1 MSIPFLRNSYLY
13 MNRSIFFKIKRDVIM
28 DNNQEI
34 FTGKTFQDLTK
45 DIYDNVKNKK
55 LQLDLLVQ
63 EIHGFITTIDDAILI
78 APVIKEIMDVSVK
91 NDEHLVKLASV
102 LQRII
107 TKSMG
112 GVDDDSIVLT
122 EQEKEE
128 LIQTLQETVDEVQ
141 RKSDKIDEIKN
152 MNKNIV
158 RS

>member
-1 MSIPFLRNSYLY
+1 
-13 MNRSIFFKIKRDVIM
+13 M
-28 DNNQEI
+28 DDNQEI
-34 FTGKTFQDLTK
+34 FDGKTFQDLTK

-63 EIHGFITTIDDAILI
+63 EIHGFIRTIDDAILI

-107 TKSMG
+107 TKSMS

-128 LIQTLQETVDEVQ
+128 LILTLQETVDEVQ
-141 RKSDKIDEIKN
+141 RKSDKMDEIKN
-152 MNKNIV
+152 MNKNIIGD
-158 RS
+158 

>member
-1 MSIPFLRNSYLY
+1 
-13 MNRSIFFKIKRDVIM
+13 M
-28 DNNQEI
+28 DDNQEI
-34 FTGKTFQDLTK
+34 FDGKTFQDLTK

-63 EIHGFITTIDDAILI
+63 EIHGFIRTIDDAILI

-107 TKSMG
+107 TKSIS

-128 LIQTLQETVDEVQ
+128 LILTLQETVDEVQ
-141 RKSDKIDEIKN
+141 RKSDKMDEIKN
-152 MNKNIV
+152 MNKNIIGD
-158 RS
+158 

>member
-1 MSIPFLRNSYLY
+1 
-13 MNRSIFFKIKRDVIM
+13 MNKSIFNLNGAIM
-28 DNNQEI
+28 NDNQEI
-34 FTGKTFQDLTK
+34 FEGKTFQDLTK

-63 EIHGFITTIDDAILI
+63 EIHGFIQTIDDAILI

-107 TKSMG
+107 TKSIG
-112 GVDDDSIVLT
+112 GVDDDSIALT

-128 LIQTLQETVDEVQ
+128 LIQTLQETVNEVQ
-141 RKSDKIDEIKN
+141 RKSDKMDEIKN
-152 MNKNIV
+152 MNKNIIGN
-158 RS
+158 

>member
-1 MSIPFLRNSYLY
+1 
-13 MNRSIFFKIKRDVIM
+13 MND
-28 DNNQEI
+28 NQEI
-34 FTGKTFQDLTK
+34 FDGKTFQDLTK

-63 EIHGFITTIDDAILI
+63 EIHGFIQTIDDAILI

-128 LIQTLQETVDEVQ
+128 LIETLQETVDEVQ
-141 RKSDKIDEIKN
+141 RKSDKMDGIKN
-152 MNKNIV
+152 MNKNIIGN
-158 RS
+158 

>member
-1 MSIPFLRNSYLY
+1 
-13 MNRSIFFKIKRDVIM
+13 MND
-28 DNNQEI
+28 NQEI
-34 FTGKTFQDLTK
+34 FEGKTFQDLTK

-55 LQLDLLVQ
+55 IQLDSLVK
-63 EIHGFITTIDDAILI
+63 EIHSFVRTIDDAIII

-107 TKSMG
+107 TKSIG
-112 GVDDDSIVLT
+112 GIDDDSIALT

-141 RKSDKIDEIKN
+141 RKSNKIVEIKN
-152 MNKNIV
+152 MNKKIIEN
-158 RS
+158 

>member
-1 MSIPFLRNSYLY
+1 
-13 MNRSIFFKIKRDVIM
+13 MND
-28 DNNQEI
+28 NQEI
-34 FTGKTFQDLTK
+34 FEGKTFQDLTK

-63 EIHGFITTIDDAILI
+63 EIHGFIQTIDDAILI

-107 TKSMG
+107 TKSIG
-112 GVDDDSIVLT
+112 GADDDIIALT

-141 RKSDKIDEIKN
+141 YKSDKIIEIKN
-152 MNKNIV
+152 MNKKIMEN
-158 RS
+158 

>member
-1 MSIPFLRNSYLY
+1 MKSNDD
-13 MNRSIFFKIKRDVIM
+13 IF
-28 DNNQEI
+28 E
-34 FTGKTFQDLTK
+34 GKSFQDLTK

-55 LQLDLLVQ
+55 IQLDSLVK
-63 EIHGFITTIDDAILI
+63 EIHSFVRTIDDAIII

-107 TKSMG
+107 TKSIG
-112 GVDDDSIVLT
+112 GIDDDSIALT

-141 RKSDKIDEIKN
+141 RKSNKIVEIKN
-152 MNKNIV
+152 MNKKIIEN
-158 RS
+158 

>member
-1 MSIPFLRNSYLY
+1 
-13 MNRSIFFKIKRDVIM
+13 MND
-28 DNNQEI
+28 NQEI
-34 FTGKTFQDLTK
+34 FDGKTFQDLTK

-63 EIHGFITTIDDAILI
+63 EIHGFIRTIDDAILI

-107 TKSMG
+107 TKSIS

-128 LIQTLQETVDEVQ
+128 LILTLQETVDEVQ
-141 RKSDKIDEIKN
+141 RKSDKMDEIKN
-152 MNKNIV
+152 MNKNIIGD
-158 RS
+158 

>member
-1 MSIPFLRNSYLY
+1 
-13 MNRSIFFKIKRDVIM
+13 MND
-28 DNNQEI
+28 NQEI
-34 FTGKTFQDLTK
+34 FKGKTFQDLTK

-63 EIHGFITTIDDAILI
+63 EIHGFIRTIDDAII
-78 APVIKEIMDVSVK
+78 VAPVIKEIMDVSVK

-107 TKSMG
+107 TKSVG
-112 GVDDDSIVLT
+112 GIDDDSIALT

-141 RKSDKIDEIKN
+141 RKSDKIIEIKN
-152 MNKNIV
+152 INKEIMEN
-158 RS
+158 

>member
-1 MSIPFLRNSYLY
+1 
-13 MNRSIFFKIKRDVIM
+13 M

-34 FTGKTFQDLTK
+34 FNGKTFQDLTK

-141 RKSDKIDEIKN
+141 RKSNKIDEIKN
-152 MNKNIV
+152 MNKNVV

>member
-1 MSIPFLRNSYLY
+1 
-13 MNRSIFFKIKRDVIM
+13 M

-34 FTGKTFQDLTK
+34 FNGKTFQDLTK

-158 RS
+158 RG

>member
-1 MSIPFLRNSYLY
+1 MS
-13 MNRSIFFKIKRDVIM
+13 D
-28 DNNQEI
+28 NQEI
-34 FTGKTFQDLTK
+34 FDGKTFQDLTK

-63 EIHGFITTIDDAILI
+63 EIHGFIQTIDDAILI

-112 GVDDDSIVLT
+112 GIDEDSIALT

-152 MNKNIV
+152 MNKNIIGN
-158 RS
+158 

>member
-1 MSIPFLRNSYLY
+1 
-13 MNRSIFFKIKRDVIM
+13 MND
-28 DNNQEI
+28 NQEI
-34 FTGKTFQDLTK
+34 FDGKTFQDLTK

-63 EIHGFITTIDDAILI
+63 EIHGFIQTIDDAILI

-107 TKSMG
+107 TKSIG
-112 GVDDDSIVLT
+112 GVDDDSIALT

-141 RKSDKIDEIKN
+141 RKSDKMDEIKN
-152 MNKNIV
+152 INKNIIGN
-158 RS
+158 

>member
-1 MSIPFLRNSYLY
+1 
-13 MNRSIFFKIKRDVIM
+13 MND
-28 DNNQEI
+28 NQEI
-34 FTGKTFQDLTK
+34 FDGKTFQDLTK

-63 EIHGFITTIDDAILI
+63 EIHGFIQTIDDAILI

-107 TKSMG
+107 TKSIG
-112 GVDDDSIVLT
+112 GVDDDSIALT

-128 LIQTLQETVDEVQ
+128 LIQTLQETVNEVQ
-141 RKSDKIDEIKN
+141 RKSDKMDEIKN
-152 MNKNIV
+152 MNKNIIGN
-158 RS
+158 

>member
-1 MSIPFLRNSYLY
+1 
-13 MNRSIFFKIKRDVIM
+13 MND
-28 DNNQEI
+28 NQEI
-34 FTGKTFQDLTK
+34 FDGKTFQDLTK

-63 EIHGFITTIDDAILI
+63 EIHGFIQTIDDAILI

-107 TKSMG
+107 TKSIG
-112 GVDDDSIVLT
+112 GVDDDSIALT

-152 MNKNIV
+152 MNKNIIGN
-158 RS
+158 

>member
-1 MSIPFLRNSYLY
+1 
-13 MNRSIFFKIKRDVIM
+13 M
-28 DNNQEI
+28 DDNQEI
-34 FTGKTFQDLTK
+34 FAGKTFQDLTK

-63 EIHGFITTIDDAILI
+63 EIHGFIQTIDDAIMI

-107 TKSMG
+107 TKSIG
-112 GVDDDSIVLT
+112 GIDDDSVALT

-152 MNKNIV
+152 VNKNIIGN
-158 RS
+158 

>member
-1 MSIPFLRNSYLY
+1 
-13 MNRSIFFKIKRDVIM
+13 MND
-28 DNNQEI
+28 NQEI
-34 FTGKTFQDLTK
+34 FDGKTFQDLTK

-63 EIHGFITTIDDAILI
+63 EIHGFIQTIDDAILI

-141 RKSDKIDEIKN
+141 RKSDKMDEIKN
-152 MNKNIV
+152 INKNIIGN
-158 RS
+158 

>member
-1 MSIPFLRNSYLY
+1 
-13 MNRSIFFKIKRDVIM
+13 MNKSIFNLNGAIM
-28 DNNQEI
+28 NDNQEI
-34 FTGKTFQDLTK
+34 FDGKTFQDLTK

-63 EIHGFITTIDDAILI
+63 EIHGFIQTIDDAILI

-107 TKSMG
+107 TKSIG
-112 GVDDDSIVLT
+112 GVDDDSIALT

-128 LIQTLQETVDEVQ
+128 LIQTLQETVNEVQ
-141 RKSDKIDEIKN
+141 RKSDKMDEIKN
-152 MNKNIV
+152 MNKNIIGN
-158 RS
+158 

>member
-1 MSIPFLRNSYLY
+1 
-13 MNRSIFFKIKRDVIM
+13 MND
-28 DNNQEI
+28 NQEI
-34 FTGKTFQDLTK
+34 FEGKTFQDLTK

-55 LQLDLLVQ
+55 IQLDSLVK
-63 EIHGFITTIDDAILI
+63 EIHSFVRTIDDAIII

-107 TKSMG
+107 TKSIG
-112 GVDDDSIVLT
+112 GIDDDSIALT

-141 RKSDKIDEIKN
+141 RKSNKIVEIKN
-152 MNKNIV
+152 MNKKIIET
-158 RS
+158 